1 MTVKDLSE
9 KLNLK
14 VLNLADGDREIK
26 GGYAGDLLSWVMGRA
41 KEDCAW
47 VTIMTNINVIAVASL
62 ADVACVILS
71 ENAAPD
77 EQMLSVSGQKEI
89 NLLQSEKDT
98 FTLCGEIATLLK

>member
-1 MTVKDLSE
+1 MTVKSLGE

-14 VLNLADGDREIK
+14 VLNLADGERQVT

-71 ENAAPD
+71 EGTLPD
-77 EQMLSVSGQKEI
+77 EQMLAAAKQKEI

-98 FTLCGEIATLLK
+98 FTLCGEIANLIK

>member
-1 MTVKDLSE
+1 MTVKFLSE

-14 VLNLADGDREIK
+14 VLNLADGHREIK

-77 EQMLSVSGQKEI
+77 EQMLSIAGQKEI

-98 FTLCGEIATLLK
+98 FTLCGEIAELLK

>member
-71 ENAAPD
+71 ENAVPD

>member
-1 MTVKDLSE
+1 MTVKTLCE

-14 VLNLADGDREIK
+14 ALNLADENREVT

-41 KEDCAW
+41 REDCAW

-62 ADVACVILS
+62 ADVACVVLS
-71 ENAAPD
+71 EGVLPD
-77 EQMLSVSGQKEI
+77 EQMLSVAKMKQI

>member
-14 VLNLADGDREIK
+14 TLNLADGQRQAT

-77 EQMLSVSGQKEI
+77 EQMLSVAAQKEI
-89 NLLQSEKDT
+89 NLFQSEKDT
-98 FTLCGEIATLLK
+98 FTLCGEIAELLK

>member
-14 VLNLADGDREIK
+14 VLNLADGDRQVT

-62 ADVACVILS
+62 ADVACVIIS

-98 FTLCGEIATLLK
+98 FTLCGEIAEFLK

>member
-47 VTIMTNINVIAVASL
+47 VTIMTNINVMAVASL

-77 EQMLSVSGQKEI
+77 EQMLSAAAAKEI